1 LDETFAA
8 EVCGED
14 NSLFKAQGRVW
25 RQSDREQGR
34 IPDGLR
40 NLDEEQE
47 CLRARRTMLKPV
59 FDLVSQVAGT
69 PNNHKQLPHRVKGL
83 ARVSTFLLLSMFLV
97 QVAMIVNDV
106 WGLPLHN
113 ISHLMAVF
121 T

>member
-1 LDETFAA
+1 
-8 EVCGED
+8 
-14 NSLFKAQGRVW
+14 
-25 RQSDREQGR
+25 
-34 IPDGLR
+34 
-40 NLDEEQE
+40 
-47 CLRARRTMLKPV
+47 MLKPV